1 MNSQYIQNL
10 FKVEIKLLKFACNVK
25 FNYKNDQQN
34 SRELWKCDSCQSSI
48 ETQDHVLWCPAYATI
63 REDKDISNDN
73 DLANYLK
80 QVLIIRDKLNLTK

>member
-1 MNSQYIQNL
+1 MEFEITSQIL
-10 FKVEIKLLKFACNVK
+10 FNWDFGI
-25 FNYKNDQQN
+25 
-34 SRELWKCDSCQSSI
+34 WKCDSCQSSI
-48 ETQDHVLWCPAYATI
+48 ETQDHVLWCLSYSTI